1 MGGQKTAEMGSIR
14 ENFKNLSSQHMQVPG
29 DTRHSILTVGCYP
42 ESKFIIINIT
52 THFGNFTAN
61 Q

>member
-42 ESKFIIINIT
+42 ESKFINTLLI
-52 THFGNFTAN
+52 
-61 Q
+61 